1 MQKIKILLCSFIVI
15 SLLTGCWDRVE
26 IEERGFVVGVAI
38 DQAEDKGN
46 KNQKKLMLTQQIVVP
61 GVLEGSGSN
70 LGGGGEI
77 GDAYLNI
84 TAEGNSMFG
93 IIRETAARTSRS
105 PFYEHN
111 ALIIVSMDVASSK
124 LFTSILDH
132 FLRFPEMRRGT
143 KVLISEHKAKKVL
156 EVTPKNEKLPA
167 MYINSISINNFKNA
181 RMLPVSRIGD
191 IHSKLLR
198 EEGFTVQ
205 RIIAEEEE
213 VKISGN
219 AVFKGKTNE
228 LVGFLDEDE
237 TMGLNLLTGD
247 IKGGVLEFF
256 YDDGHIIFDI
266 KKAKHQITA
275 NVEDQENISFLIKV
289 ESEGKIAEAFES
301 NINYNPTEMKELE
314 EDAAAEIERYMNLT
328 INKLQQEFKVDVIGL
343 GSYLNDEHP
352 DVWKKLK
359 SNWEENNQLFTSVK
373 IDVEA
378 KVNIR
383 QPGTLFKSNER

>member
-1 MQKIKILLCSFIVI
+1 
-15 SLLTGCWDRVE
+15 
-26 IEERGFVVGVAI
+26 
-38 DQAEDKGN
+38 
-46 KNQKKLMLTQQIVVP
+46 MLTQQIVVP